1 MKNGLFESI
10 RRSSVAKEL
19 IMVLEPET
27 KKLLKALQ
35 MEINRYQFFAGRFF
49 HFHLVFL
56 LFFPARIY
64 NDHLSKISEKKELIL
79 WSKSRISNKLVIP
92 GKHFPQ

>member
-1 MKNGLFESI
+1 
-10 RRSSVAKEL
+10 
-19 IMVLEPET
+19 MVLEPET